1 MKNFKKIMA
10 MIIAMVMIVG
20 TMSVSALAAPG
31 DLSVNG
37 ELKITGL
44 DKGDTV
50 TYYQILK
57 WDPDNSIE
65 DVDGN
70 PIGWVW
76 GDDIKSES
84 TLTDNDLLK
93 IVGTTDGSGEI
104 DSKLAGKIAANV
116 EDGIATAKL
125 EGTEWTQ
132 SVEDA
137 GLYMAIVDPATAG
150 TIYNPIFVAAN
161 WYGAGEGPDT
171 SNEFGVIP
179 NSKSYSDNSMAKKTT
194 IPLDKTAKGKDKA
207 DGVTNNTLADGA
219 YTTDVGE
226 EIDFEVATHV
236 PKYADNYKDPV
247 FSLTDTLQG
256 LALTGD
262 NVKVY
267 IAVEGK
273 ATKELNSSYYT
284 ITGSA
289 ANATTYTVSFNK
301 EYMQGDDIPVNGQD
315 VIIKYT
321 AKVTDAAVKVVNQDK
336 NTVDLK
342 FSTNPDDTT
351 GAGLLRDQ
359 TNHFTFSIDANLLGH
374 DEIGGSSTEAIK
386 VGIDAEGNYI
396 VEESSYAWSNSTH
409 GPLAGAQFKL
419 YKDSACSQLYTNDV
433 FNGSVTSDT
442 TGRLTIKGLD
452 AGKYYLKEEKAP
464 EGYIKMQEA
473 VEVVITADIEEEKD
487 VVEEVNNNG
496 ETVEVTYITNKL
508 NGYTVTIGGETTT
521 YTIENSKVTA
531 ESANRIAPSS
541 DKELA
546 NTKGV
551 ELPSTGGIGTTI
563 FYIIGAILVIGA
575 GIVLVTRRRMSA
587 N

>member
-31 DLSVNG
+31 DLSVNSK
-37 ELKITGL
+37 LKITGL

-57 WDPDNSIE
+57 WDPDNSIKDE
-65 DVDGN
+65 DGN

-76 GDDIKSES
+76 GDDIKFES
-84 TLTDNDLLK
+84 TLIDADLLK

-104 DSKLAGKIAANV
+104 DSELAGKIAANV
-116 EDGIATAKL
+116 VGGKATAKL

-132 SVEDA
+132 TVEDA

-161 WYGAGEGPDT
+161 WYGAGEDPDT

-194 IPLDKTAKGKDKA
+194 IPLDKTAKGKDKE
-207 DGVTNNTLADGA
+207 DGVTNNKLADGA

-267 IAVEGK
+267 KAVEGE
-273 ATKELNSSYYT
+273 ATVLLDSSYYK

-289 ANATTYTVSFNK
+289 ANSTTYTVSFNK

-374 DEIGGSSTEAIK
+374 DEIEGSSTEAIK
-386 VGIDAEGNYI
+386 VGIDAEGNYV

-409 GPLAGAQFKL
+409 GPLEGAQFKL
-419 YKDSACSQLYTNDV
+419 YKDEACTQLYSNDV
-433 FNGSVTSDT
+433 FDGSVTSDAS
-442 TGRLTIKGLD
+442 GRLTIKGLD
-452 AGKYYLKEEKAP
+452 AGTYYLKEEKAP
-464 EGYIKMQEA
+464 AGYIKMQEV
-473 VEVVITADIEEEKD
+473 VEVVITADIEEEVK
-487 VVEEVNNNG
+487 VEEEVNAAG
-496 ETVEVTYITNKL
+496 ETVEVTYYTNKL
-508 NGYTVTIGGETTT
+508 KGYTVTIGGETTT

-531 ESANRIAPSS
+531 QSADRVAPSS